1 MHRSVDSADGRAYT
15 YAKFEPAYARGVYA
29 CFEQPDLKAEFTFH
43 VTAPAHWTVLS
54 NQPAPVPQP
63 PGDGRAVWHFPAT
76 PPLPTYNTTVVAGE
90 YHVVLASHTTPGGQP
105 VPLELACRA
114 SLADYL
120 DPAAIFELTGRGLD
134 FFTGLFAAGYPFAK
148 YGQVFVPE
156 FSAGATEDAGCVLIS
171 EQFLCQGR
179 VGSQAARRLC
189 GQGQLLR
196 RYR

>member
-63 PGDGRAVWHFPAT
+63 PGGRPGGVALSRDAAVA
-76 PPLPTYNTTVVAGE
+76 TYNTTVVAGE

-156 FSAGATEDAGCVLIS
+156 FSAGANEDAGCVLIS